1 MTKEMIVFFTA
12 MMPISELRGA
22 IPLGINL
29 GMEPMNSF
37 LLSVIGNLIIVPILL
52 LIVRPIFMYFK
63 TLKRFRE
70 WINKYE
76 ERAARKVKSY
86 RKFRLLG
93 LFLLVAVPI
102 PTTGV
107 YTGVVAANVL
117 QIKFKNA
124 WLAISLGVIVAGTIV
139 YMISLNIIHLL

>member
-1 MTKEMIVFFTA
+1 MIVFFTA

-37 LLSVIGNLIIVPILL
+37 ILSVIGNLIIVPILL
-52 LIVRPIFMYFK
+52 LIVRPIFTYFK

-76 ERAARKVKSY
+76 ERAAIKVKSY

-93 LFLLVAVPI
+93 LFLLVAIPI

-124 WLAISLGVIVAGTIV
+124 WSAISLGVIVAGVIV

>member
-37 LLSVIGNLIIVPILL
+37 ILSVIGNLIIVPILL
-52 LIVRPIFMYFK
+52 LIVRPIFTYFK
-63 TLKRFRE
+63 TLKRVRD

-76 ERAARKVKSY
+76 ERAAGKVKNY

-93 LFLLVAVPI
+93 LFLLVAVPV

-117 QIKFKNA
+117 QIRFKNA
-124 WLAISLGVIVAGTIV
+124 WLAISLGVISAGVIV

>member
-1 MTKEMIVFFTA
+1 MIVFFTA

-37 LLSVIGNLIIVPILL
+37 ILSVIGNLIIVPILL
-52 LIVRPIFMYFK
+52 LIVRPIFTYFK

-124 WLAISLGVIVAGTIV
+124 WLAISLGVIVAGVIV

>member
-1 MTKEMIVFFTA
+1 MIVFFTA

>member
-1 MTKEMIVFFTA
+1 MIVFFTA

-37 LLSVIGNLIIVPILL
+37 LLSVLGNLIIVPILL
-52 LIVRPIFMYFK
+52 LIVRPIFTYFK

-93 LFLLVAVPI
+93 LFLLVAIPV

-117 QIKFKNA
+117 QVKFKNA

-139 YMISLNIIHLL
+139 YMISLNVIHLL